1 MALKWQNQ
9 EYLLLVK
16 IRNNAHFPMC
26 FPGGLSLSKQA
37 NGGFSMQL
45 KLQLYQSPRAD
56 IT

>member
-45 KLQLYQSPRAD
+45 KLELCQSPRAG